1 VDVAAS
7 QLQARN
13 ELALAQRALQH
24 GDVQNAQKYMEQ
36 ADAELSKIEKIL
48 GH

>member
-1 VDVAAS
+1 
-7 QLQARN
+7 
-13 ELALAQRALQH
+13 LALAQRALQH